1 VNDTYFLVRMK
12 IKTILRYMRLVYKL
26 SSIILILAM
35 AAIYPLSF
43 VASVLVGAAG
53 HNRHFEISHYLFFG
67 YSILTAVSLY
77 YGIFVL
83 DKASPFRVFIRCLS
97 IGFVLVAIGLETYF
111 IFNHFFIYKDHLRT
125 SFIGNTIIVLF
136 VLNTVV
142 VCIGLFK
149 SKV

>member
-1 VNDTYFLVRMK
+1 
-12 IKTILRYMRLVYKL
+12 
-26 SSIILILAM
+26 LAM

-83 DKASPFRVFIRCLS
+83 DKASPFRVFIRRLS
-97 IGFVLVAIGLETYF
+97 IGFVLVAIGLEAYF
-111 IFNHFFIYKDHLRT
+111 IFNYFFIYKDHLRT
-125 SFIGNTIIVLF
+125 SFIGNTIIILF